1 MIISS
6 RIVIAAV
13 IFSSFL
19 AGCSTVIYERKKD
32 EAKPADEGVET
43 RFNLHG
49 PRAVVETQ
57 F

>member
-1 MIISS
+1 MNISP
-6 RIVIAAV
+6 RMLIAIM

-19 AGCSTVIYERKKD
+19 AGCSTVIYERKKN
-32 EAKPADEGVET
+32 ETKPMDEGVET

>member
-32 EAKPADEGVET
+32 EAKPTDEGVET